1 MVHFLSP
8 LAISVAM
15 LASLGLGHPG
25 HDVKQEAAE
34 RAAFLKRA
42 PAQSRSLAQCA
53 STLKARGVEEG
64 NVARRANALQ
74 NLRRERGLTNTQYLK
89 ARDVDSVLDTDHH
102 SNLTGVNPSTD
113 PSVLFA
119 SGGTCIVQPEVT
131 QGPYYIAGELIRRN
145 VVEDQ
150 TGVPLFMDIQLIDT
164 KTCEPLPNIYT
175 DIWHC
180 NATGVYS
187 GVVASGNGNTNDES
201 NLNTTFLRGVQ
212 PSGDDG
218 VVRFESIFPGHY
230 TGRTVHIHVVT
241 HPANETKI
249 LPNGTI
255 AGVYNGH
262 SSHVGQ
268 IFFDQDL
275 ITEVEKTS
283 PYSSNT
289 QSLTENSDDSILE
302 TEADTTDPLM
312 EYVLLGDSVSDG
324 IFAWISIGV
333 NSLRDDTLSPEGYWT
348 EDGGEVNDD
357 FELNMAG
364 MGDIAGA
371 VPSSSASASATA
383 SA

>member
-164 KTCEPLPNIYT
+164 NTCEPLPNIYT

-230 TGRTVHIHVVT
+230 TGLVT

-289 QSLTENSDDSILE
+289 QSLTENSEDSILE

-357 FELNMAG
+357 FEINLTG
-364 MGDIAGA
+364 MGDIAAA
-371 VPSSSASASATA
+371 VSSSSASASATA